1 MKTAKILSLIGTV
14 IYSYFVFK
22 PPFSLGVFGK
32 ILSQFNQS
40 IQPVTIGILWT
51 TIIAAILNLAFLIFM
66 LFKEANGLK
75 ETRAR
80 FISLL
85 LLIMPLLIMYILYAM
100 VANKVYNLG

>member
-1 MKTAKILSLIGTV
+1 
-14 IYSYFVFK
+14 
-22 PPFSLGVFGK
+22 
-32 ILSQFNQS
+32 
-40 IQPVTIGILWT
+40 
-51 TIIAAILNLAFLIFM
+51 M